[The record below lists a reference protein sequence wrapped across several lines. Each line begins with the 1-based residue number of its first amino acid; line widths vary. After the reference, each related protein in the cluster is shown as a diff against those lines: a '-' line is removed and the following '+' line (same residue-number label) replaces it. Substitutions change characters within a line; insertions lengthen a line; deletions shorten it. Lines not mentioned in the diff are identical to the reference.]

1 MVEKNIGR
9 EELLKQLDEE
19 MRQMSTWTVL
29 FHSAIAEQVDL
40 NVTDQKC
47 LDILNQHGPLAA
59 GQLADITGLTT
70 GAITGVIDR
79 LEKAGYVHRERDP
92 NDRRRVIVQ
101 PVLEKVAQDFGPI
114 FTHFQQRYLPL
125 LENYPEDELNLLIC
139 FFQESVRFLQEEIN
153 WLRQRGP
160 KDIWQ

>member
-1 MVEKNIGR
+1 MEDTNIGR
-9 EELLKQLDEE
+9 QELLKQLNDG

-29 FHSAIAEQVDL
+29 FHSAIAEQVGL
-40 NVTDQKC
+40 NVTDHKC
-47 LDILNQHGPLAA
+47 LDILYQHGSLAA

-79 LEKAGYVHRERDP
+79 LEKAGYVRRERDP

-101 PVLEKVAQDFGPI
+101 PVLEKAAHDLGP
-114 FTHFQQRYLPL
+114 FFAHFQERYFPL
-125 LENYPEDELNLLIC
+125 LENYQVDELSLLTR

-153 WLRQRGP
+153 WLR
-160 KDIWQ
+160 KKVF

>member
-1 MVEKNIGR
+1 MVEKIIGR
-9 EELLKQLDEE
+9 KELLKQLDEE

-79 LEKAGYVHRERDP
+79 LEKAGYVHRERDL

-101 PVLEKVAQDFGPI
+101 PALEKVAQDLGPI

-125 LENYPEDELNLLIC
+125 LENYPEDELNLLIS

-153 WLRQRGP
+153 WLRQREL

>member
-1 MVEKNIGR
+1 MIEKIIGR
-9 EELLKQLDEE
+9 KELLKQLDEE

-92 NDRRRVIVQ
+92 HDRRRVIVQ
-101 PVLEKVAQDFGPI
+101 PTLEKVAQDLGPI
-114 FTHFQQRYLPL
+114 FTHLQQRYLPL
-125 LENYPEDELNLLIC
+125 LENYQEDELNLLIC
-139 FFQESVRFLQEEIN
+139 FFQGSVRFLQEEIN
-153 WLRQRGP
+153 WLRQRES
-160 KDIWQ
+160 KDIRQ

>member
-1 MVEKNIGR
+1 MVEKIIGR
-9 EELLKQLDEE
+9 KELLKQLDDE

-29 FHSAIAEQVDL
+29 FHSAIAEQVKL

-47 LDILNQHGPLAA
+47 LDILYQHGSLAA

-92 NDRRRVIVQ
+92 NDRRRVIIQ
-101 PVLEKVAQDFGPI
+101 PALEKAAQDLGPI
-114 FTHFQQRYLPL
+114 FTHFQQHYLPL
-125 LENYPEDELNLLIC
+125 LENYQKDELNLLIC
-139 FFQESVRFLQEEIN
+139 FFQESIRFLQEEIN
-153 WLRQRGP
+153 WLRQREP
-160 KDIWQ
+160 KDILQ